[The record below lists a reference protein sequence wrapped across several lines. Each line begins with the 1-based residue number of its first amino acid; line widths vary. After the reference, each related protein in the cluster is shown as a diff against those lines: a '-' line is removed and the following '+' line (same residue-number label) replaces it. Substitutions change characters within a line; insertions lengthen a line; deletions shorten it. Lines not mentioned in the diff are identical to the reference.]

1 MKQARVLRSSVITL
15 VAIGLLVACG
25 TPPTKEVELD
35 VSPAETPSGK
45 EAQVQ
50 TALAVSI
57 VQMKFQPETLRVHQG
72 DTVVFT
78 NKDLV
83 DHNATALPDSAWASP
98 TLKTGESWSWVADKS
113 TDYFCSLHLVMR
125 GRLEVEK

>member
-1 MKQARVLRSSVITL
+1 MLM
-15 VAIGLLVACG
+15 AIGLLVACG
-25 TPPTKEVELD
+25 TPPKKEVELHLN
-35 VSPAETPSGK
+35 SAEVATGK

-83 DHNATALPDSAWASP
+83 DHDATALPDSAWASP
-98 TLKTGESWSWVADKS
+98 ALKTGESWSLVADKS
-113 TDYFCSLHLVMR
+113 TDYFCSLHVVMR
-125 GRLEVEK
+125 GRLEVE